1 MGRIAGVSA
10 EETRQRLLAAAAAVF
25 ARRGY
30 DGAAISEIAAEAG
43 VTSGAIYAHFPS
55 KAELFT
61 ATLHAHGSAEIER
74 LLAVGAAGGDAVQ
87 AILERSVAMT
97 SWDREEGSLLMEALV
112 AAKRDPEVGAVLV
125 RSFTET
131 ETRFAALLRAGQ
143 RDGTVDKRIRPAAV
157 ARFVSMV
164 VLGSVM
170 AAALDLTPINS
181 RDWTNLIN
189 DLTSRIGSG
198 PDRD

>member
-10 EETRQRLLAAAAAVF
+10 EETRQRLLASAASVF

-55 KAELFT
+55 KADLFT
-61 ATLHAHGSAEIER
+61 ATLHAHGAAEIER
-74 LLAVGAAGGDAVQ
+74 LLDVGDGGGGAVR

-97 SWDREEGSLLMEALV
+97 SWDRDEGSLLMEALV

-125 RSFTET
+125 QAFGEREK
-131 ETRFAALLRAGQ
+131 RFAAILRSGQ
-143 RDGTVDKRIRPAAV
+143 RDGAVDERIRPAAA

-170 AAALDLTPINS
+170 AAALDLAPVDR
-181 RDWTNLIN
+181 RDWTNLIR
-189 DLTSRIGSG
+189 DLTSRFG
-198 PDRD
+198 PEPHPD